1 MFRKNGRASRVLFT
15 EADVRTIQE
24 SLADF
29 IFFSMPGN
37 TMIIG
42 ILITSSSMPRILT
55 LLSRFSRWSPTNSNA
70 VASLRDGGRP
80 ASMSKLGESL
90 AIVEVD
96 LDFEKADWAE
106 EATHIELRAITE
118 MMHQEKLVFPV
129 YAASL
134 APNGTGCLYLF
145 ANHDSSEGHVVAV
158 HEPKGMG
165 APFPIHYLL
174 MDAEGR
180 TARIIIQERTGS

>member
-1 MFRKNGRASRVLFT
+1 
-15 EADVRTIQE
+15 
-24 SLADF
+24 
-29 IFFSMPGN
+29 
-37 TMIIG
+37 
-42 ILITSSSMPRILT
+42 
-55 LLSRFSRWSPTNSNA
+55 
-70 VASLRDGGRP
+70 
-80 ASMSKLGESL
+80 MSKLGESL

-118 MMHQEKLVFPV
+118 MMHKEKLVFPV

-145 ANHDSSEGHVVAV
+145 ANHDSAEGHVVAV

-165 APFPIHYLL
+165 AISDPLPVDGCRRSHRQNYYP
-174 MDAEGR
+174 G
-180 TARIIIQERTGS
+180 ARRVLVAGDYRRGMSS

>member
-1 MFRKNGRASRVLFT
+1 
-15 EADVRTIQE
+15 
-24 SLADF
+24 
-29 IFFSMPGN
+29 
-37 TMIIG
+37 
-42 ILITSSSMPRILT
+42 MPRILT

-70 VASLRDGGRP
+70 VASLRDGGGP
-80 ASMSKLGESL
+80 ASTSKLGESL
-90 AIVEVD
+90 AIVEVH
-96 LDFEKADWAE
+96 LNFEKADWAE

-118 MMHQEKLVFPV
+118 MMHKEKLVFPV

-145 ANHDSSEGHVVAV
+145 ANHDSGEGHVVAV

-180 TARIIIQERTGS
+180 TARIIIQERAGS

>member
-1 MFRKNGRASRVLFT
+1 
-15 EADVRTIQE
+15 
-24 SLADF
+24 
-29 IFFSMPGN
+29 
-37 TMIIG
+37 
-42 ILITSSSMPRILT
+42 
-55 LLSRFSRWSPTNSNA
+55 
-70 VASLRDGGRP
+70 
-80 ASMSKLGESL
+80 MSKLGEPL

-118 MMHQEKLVFPV
+118 MMYKEKLVFPV

-145 ANHDSSEGHVVAV
+145 ENHDSGEGHIVAV
-158 HEPKGMG
+158 HEPKSMG
-165 APFPIHYLL
+165 TPFPIHYLL

-180 TARIIIQERTGS
+180 TARIIIHERAAA

>member
-1 MFRKNGRASRVLFT
+1 
-15 EADVRTIQE
+15 
-24 SLADF
+24 
-29 IFFSMPGN
+29 
-37 TMIIG
+37 
-42 ILITSSSMPRILT
+42 
-55 LLSRFSRWSPTNSNA
+55 
-70 VASLRDGGRP
+70 
-80 ASMSKLGESL
+80 MSKLGESL
-90 AIVEVD
+90 AIVEVH

-118 MMHQEKLVFPV
+118 MMHKEKLVFPV

-145 ANHDSSEGHVVAV
+145 ANHDSGEGHVVAV